1 MKSINAKKLNMT
13 QVWTEEGKVVP
24 VTVLEVE
31 GELSEI
37 APGLVVNIQGK
48 SKGRGTAGPVKR
60 HGFHGA
66 PASHGHD
73 HPRAVG
79 SIGNRFPQ
87 HTRPGMRMA
96 GHMGAQNATVKNSV
110 VMAVDPEHHLL
121 TVKGGVP
128 GHPEGKVKVYLT
140 EEKLPVGKIVEYK
153 KDEPAKE
160 EPKVE
165 EPKV

>member
-1 MKSINAKKLNMT
+1 MT
-13 QVWTEEGKVVP
+13 QVWTVEGKVIP
-24 VTVLEVE
+24 VTVLEADE
-31 GELSEI
+31 KLSDIE
-37 APGLVVNIQGK
+37 PGFVVDIKGR

-96 GHMGAQNATVKNSV
+96 GHMGAQNATVKRAV
-110 VMAVDPEHHLL
+110 VLAVDTEKNLL
-121 TVKGGVP
+121 TVKGSVP
-128 GHPEGKVKVYLT
+128 GHSQARVKVIIT
-140 EEKLPVGKIVEYK
+140 DEKKTA
-153 KDEPAKE
+153 DEIAKYGALQNLE
-160 EPKVE
+160 TKQDSDAS
-165 EPKV
+165 